1 MSRLLK
7 VLLLLT
13 IFSALAAPAWARPCL
28 APPPPYTPAYAAIPG
43 PVPYG
48 MAPAW
53 ARVPS
58 SPEVFFAPNLP
69 TDLFLVQNKYYY
81 YYGGVWYLSKRLTG
95 AWCQV
100 TKKLPRPLYRV
111 SGSFFKSPPPW

>member
-7 VLLLLT
+7 ALLLLT
-13 IFSALAAPAWARPCL
+13 VCSSLAAPAWAQPCL
-28 APPPPYTPAYAAIPG
+28 APPSYAPAYMAVPG

-53 ARVPS
+53 ARVS
-58 SPEVFFAPNLP
+58 TSPRVFFAPNLP
-69 TDLFLVQNKYYY
+69 ADLFLVKNKYYY
-81 YYGGVWYLSKRLTG
+81 YYGGVWYLSPGLMG
-95 AWCQV
+95 PWCQV
-100 TKKLPRPLYRV
+100 RKKLPRPLYRV